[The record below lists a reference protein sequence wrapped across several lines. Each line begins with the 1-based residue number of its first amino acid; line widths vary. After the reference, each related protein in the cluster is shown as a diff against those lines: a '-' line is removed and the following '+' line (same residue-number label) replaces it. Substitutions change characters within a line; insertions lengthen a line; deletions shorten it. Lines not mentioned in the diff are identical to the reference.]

1 MDKFR
6 DITFNGRTLHSF
18 GFFLKK
24 GTPIIDFP
32 PREVST
38 TLIAGSV
45 VGDAI
50 TDKGTYGNIE
60 RTYSFRT
67 IPSQMPKAG
76 EGEFLKSFIE
86 WAKDNRDSYGKLY
99 DTARRG
105 YFCNAFLKEITD
117 FQKNGKFYDVTL
129 KFSCQP
135 YWYLES
141 GMDTIKKI
149 SPSTSPF
156 SFDLVNPE
164 SFTSY
169 PYFKLSFSSATVS
182 APTVTL
188 TVNDNSLVLTGIT
201 DYIEIDSEIMQVF
214 KGNVP
219 KNNVLSS
226 TSIPK
231 LPEFKSGINEI
242 TITPTDPARWTVEC
256 VPRWRCM

>member
-141 GMDTIKKI
+141 GMDAIIKTAAA
-149 SPSTSPF
+149 SATTTF
-156 SFDLVNPE
+156 YLRNPE
-164 SFTSY
+164 SFTAY
-169 PYFKLSFSSATVS
+169 PYFKITLGSGASSAQGFS
-182 APTVTL
+182 L
-188 TVNDNSLVLTGIT
+188 TVNDRTLAITGVT
-201 DYIEIDSEIMQVF
+201 DYIEIDSELMNVF
-214 KGNVP
+214 KGIDP
-219 KNNVLSS
+219 KNNLVTGLDF
-226 TSIPK
+226 
-231 LPEFKSGINEI
+231 PEFVEGDNEI
-242 TITPTDPARWTVEC
+242 EFTTTSSVGWTIEC
-256 VPRWRCM
+256 IPRWRCM